1 MTDPAPSAPLSPAP
15 DSARTTETALALPSL
30 GRAVAL
36 LSRAVRLR
44 CPHCGLGAVLRGWHP
59 RRWGAVR
66 ERCSSCGFRF
76 TRSDDRYF
84 AGAMLCNLLLA
95 ELLFAVAFVTAVLL
109 TWPAVPW
116 DGLTYAMAF
125 AMAAGPVAF
134 YPLSVVLWLT
144 VDVLVR
150 PVTRAECG

>member
-1 MTDPAPSAPLSPAP
+1 MTVPARSTPTSPSR
-15 DSARTTETALALPSL
+15 DGARSTESALALPSL
-30 GRAVAL
+30 GRALSL
-36 LSRAVRLR
+36 LGRAVRLR
-44 CPHCGLGAVLRGWHP
+44 CPHCGRGAVLRGWHP
-59 RRWGAVR
+59 RTWGAVR
-66 ERCSSCGFRF
+66 ERCSSCGFRY

-116 DGLTYAMAF
+116 DGLTYAMAA
-125 AMAAGPVAF
+125 AMAAGPVLF